1 MLYFLTNNF
10 VYVIFALVLAVAA
23 LAAWMTFVNKEKYT
37 GGAISNAHQWMI
49 RLLKAL
55 VASLVFGVALIIF
68 GGGHGGVPTKA
79 ANVDVTDRASLQ
91 HGAAVFRDYC
101 LSCHGLSMVRY
112 NQLTKLGISEDDI
125 KAKMLTTTDK
135 IGDTMQVAMSS
146 ADAKRWLGVAPPDL
160 SLMANA
166 KGADYIYSYLTGFY
180 KDDSRET
187 GWNNLYLKN
196 AAMPHVLWQEEGI
209 KTAKFVDVEEHGAK
223 VSEFE
228 GFEMVQPGKQD
239 AETFDKTARDVTN
252 FLVWAAEPDQ
262 TKRKYIGFG
271 VMAFL
276 LLLAL
281 VTRKLSKNY
290 WKDIH

>member
-1 MLYFLTNNF
+1 M
-10 VYVIFALVLAVAA
+10 YVVFAITIVVAIVGASIIFSKQPVTASKRQ
-23 LAAWMTFVNKEKYT
+23 TFVNL
-37 GGAISNAHQWMI
+37 I
-49 RLLKAL
+49 RAL
-55 VASLVFGVALIIF
+55 VASLVAGVALIIF
-68 GGGHGGVPTKA
+68 GGGHGGVPTKSVK
-79 ANVDVTDRASLQ
+79 VDVTDRASLQ

-135 IGDTMQVAMSS
+135 IGDTMQVAMNS

-180 KDDSRET
+180 KDDARET
-187 GWNNLYLKN
+187 GWNNLYLVN

-209 KTAKFVDVEEHGAK
+209 KTAKFEEKDEHGAK
-223 VSEFE
+223 VKEFV

-276 LLLAL
+276 LLLAF
-281 VTRKLSKNY
+281 VANKLSKNY

>member
-10 VYVIFALVLAVAA
+10 VYVIFALVLAIAG
-23 LAAWMTFVNKEKYT
+23 LAAWMTFINKGKHA
-37 GGAISNAHQWMI
+37 GGSLTAAQQKLVF
-49 RLLKAL
+49 LLKAL
-55 VASLVFGVALIIF
+55 MASLVVGVGIIMM
-68 GGGHGGVPTKA
+68 GGSHGGVPTKS

-135 IGDTMQVAMSS
+135 IGDTMQVAMNP

-160 SLMANA
+160 SLMASA

-180 KDDSRET
+180 KDDTRET
-187 GWNNLYLKN
+187 GWNNLYLPN

-209 KTAKFVDVEEHGAK
+209 KTAKFIEVDQHGTK
-223 VSEFE
+223 VQEFE
-228 GFEMVQPGKQD
+228 AFEMVQPGKQD
-239 AETFDKTARDVTN
+239 PETYDKTARDVTN
-252 FLVWAAEPDQ
+252 FLVWASEPDQ
-262 TKRKYIGFG
+262 TQRKYIGFG
-271 VMAFL
+271 VLAFL
-276 LLLAL
+276 LLLTFVAN
-281 VTRKLSKNY
+281 KLSKNY